1 MSGFRER
8 LLVGGGLALFAAG
21 FAWLNGAIR
30 VPVNLGIVRFS
41 SVPLPILVFVAFL
54 LGMLTLFLASLK
66 AEMRTARML
75 RRYREALGR
84 EAPTPASERPADAAP
99 DTAADEA

>member
-1 MSGFRER
+1 MTGLRER

-30 VPVNLGIVRFS
+30 VPVNLGIFRFS
-41 SVPLPILVFVAFL
+41 SVPLPIVVAVAFL
-54 LGMLTLFLASLK
+54 LGMLTLFVASLK

-84 EAPTPASERPADAAP
+84 DAPLPASEHPVDP
-99 DTAADEA
+99 AADEV